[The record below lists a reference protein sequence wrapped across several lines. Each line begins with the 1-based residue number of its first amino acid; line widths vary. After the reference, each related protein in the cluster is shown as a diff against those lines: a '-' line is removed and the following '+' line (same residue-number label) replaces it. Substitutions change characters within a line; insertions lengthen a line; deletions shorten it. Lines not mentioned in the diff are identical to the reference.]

1 MRQRRL
7 LNLTARVTET
17 LKVSGPESLTGFG
30 PAFFMPAADFQEAD
44 PGLFSMTGGR
54 PQWKPKHRPVSFV
67 TALERNLF
75 AIDANLA

>member
-1 MRQRRL
+1 
-7 LNLTARVTET
+7 
-17 LKVSGPESLTGFG
+17 
-30 PAFFMPAADFQEAD
+30 MPAADFQEAD